1 MMCMTK
7 PLFGTGKSVVINSV
21 FCVMKGLVGMLAH
34 GVYRTTVINKNIL
47 AQVLH
52 VTCFQ
57 DKEVGGVHDVCGYLY
72 GNKYNIKCTKEAG
85 YAMKLFRT
93 HGLMS
98 KRCRVMLLTYQNRGE
113 TITKICLS

>member
-52 VTCFQ
+52 GRYKCDMLPRQGGWGCAGFLWLSLWEQVQ
-57 DKEVGGVHDVCGYLY
+57 DKVYKGGWICHEALQNSWIDV
-72 GNKYNIKCTKEAG
+72 
-85 YAMKLFRT
+85 
-93 HGLMS
+93 
-98 KRCRVMLLTYQNRGE
+98 
-113 TITKICLS
+113 